1 MRLIILIFTTFGLII
16 LISGCAKKNHEEN
29 VGQVT
34 EIMSGTFSR
43 SIEVEG
49 ESREYLIHIPISY
62 DSIQSVPLIL
72 NFHGWTMSASDQMYV
87 SDMRALSDS
96 EQFILVYPQGT
107 KLWGSTHWS
116 VGSWTTGS
124 QANDLDFIDAL
135 TDQLA
140 NNYNLDEERIYACG
154 YSNGGFFSQELACQ
168 LSNKIAAIGT
178 VAANMSIQTV
188 NNCDPT
194 HPVPVITISGT
205 MDNVVQYDGSQ
216 PEGTISHNNTLDY
229 WITFNNMDAEPIIS
243 DLQDINIP
251 DGSSVTLYQYLNGDN
266 YVEIEHYKIV
276 DGGHDW
282 PGTFGNMDID
292 ANTVIWNFVSQFDIY
307 GKR

>member
-49 ESREYLIHIPISY
+49 EYREYLIHIPISY

-135 TDQLA
+135 IDQLA

-188 NNCDPT
+188 NNCDPS

-216 PEGTISHNNTLDY
+216 PKGTISHNNTLDY

-292 ANTVIWNFVSQFDIY
+292 ANTVIWNFVSQFDIN

>member
-188 NNCDPT
+188 KNCDPS

-229 WITFNNMDAEPIIS
+229 WITFNNMDSEPIIS

-292 ANTVIWNFVSQFDIY
+292 SNTVIWNFVSKFDIN
-307 GKR
+307 GKL

>member
-49 ESREYLIHIPISY
+49 EYREYLIHIPISY

-135 TDQLA
+135 IDQLA

-188 NNCDPT
+188 KNCDPS

-292 ANTVIWNFVSQFDIY
+292 ANTVIWNFVSQFDIN

>member
-188 NNCDPT
+188 KNCDPS

-229 WITFNNMDAEPIIS
+229 WITFNNMDSEPIIS

-292 ANTVIWNFVSQFDIY
+292 ANTIIWNFVSQFDIY

>member
-107 KLWGSTHWS
+107 KLWGSTHWN

-188 NNCDPT
+188 KNCDPS

-292 ANTVIWNFVSQFDIY
+292 ANTVIWNFVSQFDIN

>member
-188 NNCDPT
+188 NNCDPS

>member
-16 LISGCAKKNHEEN
+16 LISGCDKKNHEEN

-62 DSIQSVPLIL
+62 DSIQSIPLIL

-107 KLWGSTHWS
+107 KLWGSTHWN

-188 NNCDPT
+188 NNCDPS

-292 ANTVIWNFVSQFDIY
+292 ANTVIWNFVSQFDIN

>member
-62 DSIQSVPLIL
+62 DSIQSIPLIL

-188 NNCDPT
+188 NNCDPS

-292 ANTVIWNFVSQFDIY
+292 ANTVIWNFVSQFDIN

>member
-178 VAANMSIQTV
+178 VAANMSIQTL
-188 NNCDPT
+188 NNCDPS

>member
-1 MRLIILIFTTFGLII
+1 MRLIFLILTIFGLI
-16 LISGCAKKNHEEN
+16 LINGCTKKNYEEI
-29 VGQVT
+29 VVQVPK
-34 EIMSGTFSR
+34 IISGTFLR

-49 ESREYLIHIPISY
+49 ETREYLIHIPISY
-62 DSIQSVPLIL
+62 DSIQSVPLML
-72 NFHGWTMSASDQMYV
+72 NFHGWTMSATDQMYV
-87 SDMRALSDS
+87 SDMRPLSDS
-96 EQFILVYPQGT
+96 EQFLLVYPQGT
-107 KLWGSTHWS
+107 KFWGSTHWN

-140 NNYNLDEERIYACG
+140 NNYNIDEQRIYACG

-168 LSNKIAAIGT
+168 LTNKIAAIGS
-178 VAANMSIQTV
+178 VAANMSTQTV
-188 NNCDPT
+188 NNCDPS

-205 MDNVVQYDGSQ
+205 MDNVVQYDGSR
-216 PEGTISHNNTLDY
+216 PEGTISHKNTLDY
-229 WITFNNMDAEPIIS
+229 WITFNNMAAEPIIS
-243 DLQDINIP
+243 DLQDINIL

-266 YVEIEHYKIV
+266 NVEIEHYKIV

-292 ANTVIWNFVSQFDIY
+292 ANTVIWNFVSQFDIN

>member
-62 DSIQSVPLIL
+62 DSIQSIPLIL

-107 KLWGSTHWS
+107 KLWGSTHWN

-188 NNCDPT
+188 NNCDPS

-243 DLQDINIP
+243 DMQDINLL
-251 DGSSVTLYQYLNGDN
+251 DGSSVTLYQYINGDN

-292 ANTVIWNFVSQFDIY
+292 SNTVIWNFVSKFDIN
-307 GKR
+307 GKL

>member
-188 NNCDPT
+188 NNCDPS

-292 ANTVIWNFVSQFDIY
+292 ANTVIWNFVSQFDIN

>member
-62 DSIQSVPLIL
+62 DSIQSIPLIL

-107 KLWGSTHWS
+107 KLWGSTHWN

-188 NNCDPT
+188 KNCDPS

-229 WITFNNMDAEPIIS
+229 WITFNNMDSEPIIS

-292 ANTVIWNFVSQFDIY
+292 ANTVIWNFVSQFDIN